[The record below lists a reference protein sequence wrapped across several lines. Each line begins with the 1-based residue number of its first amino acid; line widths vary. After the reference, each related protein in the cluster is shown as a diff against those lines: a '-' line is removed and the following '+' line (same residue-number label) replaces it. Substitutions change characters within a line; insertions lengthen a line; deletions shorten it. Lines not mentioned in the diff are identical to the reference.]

1 MINIDLRLSNPFSRR
16 WDTLTNE
23 SGKISSHV
31 AYEINTYK
39 SNTILNLYLR
49 VQTSG
54 DHKGIFIMLGV
65 LGIDL
70 EISVYDIRHES

>member
-16 WDTLTNE
+16 WEVSTDR
-23 SGKISSHV
+23 SGKISNHV

-49 VQTSG
+49 IQTSG
-54 DHKGIFIMLGV
+54 DHKGVFLMLGL
-65 LGIDL
+65 LGRDL
-70 EISVYDIRHES
+70 EISVYDTRHES